1 MNQTSSISIG
11 NISIRNSVFLAP
23 MSGITDVPFRNLAWK
38 FGAGMV
44 ISEMVASEALV
55 AGQVEMRRKTQ
66 ISNSPV
72 HVVQLSGRQEY
83 WMGEGVRVAQDAG
96 ADIIDINM
104 GCPSKR
110 VTTGYSGSAL
120 MRDLGLAMRLIEAT
134 VKAATVPVTLKMRLG
149 WDHTNI
155 NAPELAQ
162 RAVDAGVKMITVHG
176 RTRCQ
181 FYKGNAD
188 WGLVKRVRDV
198 IDVPLV
204 VNGDI
209 HNASD
214 ARSAIEKSGADAV
227 MIGRA
232 AYGAPW
238 LPGMISEQLDGA
250 RHFEEPKGY
259 QLLDIVLEHYDAIL
273 AFYDKRAGVRQARK
287 HIGWYFDRL
296 DQSNVSVELRKL
308 ALTSEDPTEVIQSIK
323 SVFGQQASARAA

>member
-1 MNQTSSISIG
+1 MNQASPFSIG
-11 NISIRNSVFLAP
+11 NIKIRNPVFLAP

-66 ISNSPV
+66 VSNSPV

-120 MRDLGLAMRLIEAT
+120 MRDLGLALRLIEAT

-188 WGLVKRVRDV
+188 WSLVKQVRDV

-209 HNASD
+209 HTVTD
-214 ARSAIEKSGADAV
+214 AQSAIAKSGANAV
-227 MIGRA
+227 MVGRA

-238 LPGMISEQLDGA
+238 LPGMISAQLDGS
-250 RHFEEPKGY
+250 RYFEEPQGSE
-259 QLLDIVLEHYDAIL
+259 LLDIMLEHYDAIL
-273 AFYDKRAGVRQARK
+273 SFYDTRAGIRQARK

-296 DQSNVSVELRKL
+296 DQDNVRADLRKL

-323 SVFGQQASARAA
+323 TAFSQHASARAA

>member
-1 MNQTSSISIG
+1 MNQTSPFSIG
-11 NISIRNSVFLAP
+11 AIKIRNPVFLAP

-44 ISEMVASEALV
+44 VSEMVASEALV
-55 AGQVEMRRKTQ
+55 AGQVEMNRKTQ
-66 ISNSPV
+66 ASNSSV

-83 WMGEGVRVAQDAG
+83 WMGEGVRIAQDTG

-120 MRDLGLAMRLIEAT
+120 MRDLGLALRLIEAT

-149 WDHTNI
+149 WDHTTI

-198 IDVPLV
+198 INVPLV

-209 HNASD
+209 QNVSD
-214 ARSAIEKSGADAV
+214 TRSAIEKSDADAV

-238 LPGMISEQLDGA
+238 LPGMISAQLDGSN
-250 RHFEEPKGY
+250 HFKEPKGSE
-259 QLLDIVLEHYDAIL
+259 LLDIVLEHYDAIL
-273 AFYDKRAGVRQARK
+273 SFYDTRAGIRQARK

-296 DQSNVSVELRKL
+296 GRDIVSADLRKL
-308 ALTSEDPTEVIQSIK
+308 ALTSEDPAEVIQSVKTVI
-323 SVFGQQASARAA
+323 SQPLSARAA

>member
-1 MNQTSSISIG
+1 
-11 NISIRNSVFLAP
+11 
-23 MSGITDVPFRNLAWK
+23 
-38 FGAGMV
+38 
-44 ISEMVASEALV
+44 
-55 AGQVEMRRKTQ
+55 
-66 ISNSPV
+66 
-72 HVVQLSGRQEY
+72 
-83 WMGEGVRVAQDAG
+83 MGEGVRVAEDVG

-120 MRDLGLAMRLIEAT
+120 MRDLGLALRLVEAT

-149 WDHTNI
+149 WDHINI

-188 WGLVKRVRDV
+188 WSLVKRVRDV

-204 VNGDI
+204 INGDI
-209 HNASD
+209 HNVSD
-214 ARSAIEKSGADAV
+214 AQCALQKSGADAV
-227 MIGRA
+227 MVGRA

-238 LPGMISEQLDGA
+238 LPGMISAQLDGS
-250 RHFEEPKGY
+250 RHFEEPKGTE
-259 QLLDIVLEHYDAIL
+259 LLDIVLEHYDAIL
-273 AFYDKRAGVRQARK
+273 SFYDTRAGVRQARK

-296 DQSNVSVELRKL
+296 DQSAFSPDMRKL
-308 ALTSEDPTEVIQSIK
+308 ALTSDNPSEVIQTIK
-323 SVFGQQASARAA
+323 TVFSQLPSARAA

>member
-1 MNQTSSISIG
+1 MNQTSPFSIG
-11 NISIRNSVFLAP
+11 NIEIRNPVFLAP

-55 AGQVEMRRKTQ
+55 AGQTEMHRKTQ
-66 ISNSPV
+66 SCNSPV

-120 MRDLGLAMRLIEAT
+120 MRDLGLALRLIDAT

-149 WDHTNI
+149 WDHTSI
-155 NAPELAQ
+155 NAPELAK

-188 WGLVKRVRDV
+188 WDLVKRVRDAV
-198 IDVPLV
+198 DVPLV

-209 HNASD
+209 QNISD
-214 ARSAIEKSGADAV
+214 AKCAIAKSGADAV
-227 MIGRA
+227 MVGRA

-238 LPGMISEQLDGA
+238 LPGMISSQLDGSGS
-250 RHFEEPKGY
+250 FNEPAGID
-259 QLLDIVLEHYDAIL
+259 LLEIVLEHYDAIL
-273 AFYDKRAGVRQARK
+273 SFYDTRAGIRQARK

-296 DQSNVSVELRKL
+296 DQITVYPDLRKL
-308 ALTSEDPTEVIQSIK
+308 ALTSENPDEVIRTIK
-323 SVFGQQASARAA
+323 TVFNQPCSAWAA